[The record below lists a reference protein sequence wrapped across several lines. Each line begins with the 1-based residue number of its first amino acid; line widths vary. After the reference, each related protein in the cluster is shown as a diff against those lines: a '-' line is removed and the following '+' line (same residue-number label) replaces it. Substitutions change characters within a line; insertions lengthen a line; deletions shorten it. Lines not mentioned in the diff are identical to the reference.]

1 MVRTPRPVE
10 LDGPIRTSRAAEFG
24 VSARRVR
31 ASDAQHPFHG
41 VTAFGLDLDDLRTR
55 CEAFLPMLLP
65 GQVFS
70 HLTVLA
76 LAGCPLPE
84 SVSSEIHVSVLFPR
98 TPPRGRGVRG
108 HSLRRLEAVE
118 EGGLPVVPLPIAW
131 RQSAAMLGPVEL
143 VVAGDHLVTGP
154 RTGRGRRGLAR
165 VTIEELQAVLREH
178 QRSPGHAPARWALS
192 RIRCGVDSR
201 RETFLRLLL
210 VDGGLP
216 EPAVDVPVATAI
228 GLLHA
233 DLGYPELKIALEY
246 EGDGHRTDRE
256 QWQYDVRRREAMEA
270 AGWTVIRVVAAD
282 LWEFR
287 AALVARVRTILER
300 RASLSL

>member
-1 MVRTPRPVE
+1 AHPKRQTRTTRNRRLLLHRSCRGCVPPDRGSAGVERVRLRDGDRMVRTPRPVE

-98 TPPRGRGVRG
+98 TPPRRRGVRG

-118 EGGLPVVPLPIAW
+118 LGGLPVVPP
-131 RQSAAMLGPVEL
+131 
-143 VVAGDHLVTGP
+143 
-154 RTGRGRRGLAR
+154 
-165 VTIEELQAVLREH
+165 
-178 QRSPGHAPARWALS
+178 
-192 RIRCGVDSR
+192 
-201 RETFLRLLL
+201 
-210 VDGGLP
+210 
-216 EPAVDVPVATAI
+216 
-228 GLLHA
+228 
-233 DLGYPELKIALEY
+233 
-246 EGDGHRTDRE
+246 
-256 QWQYDVRRREAMEA
+256 
-270 AGWTVIRVVAAD
+270 
-282 LWEFR
+282 
-287 AALVARVRTILER
+287 
-300 RASLSL
+300 